1 MVGYFTAMS
10 ANEVLEQFRAL
21 PPGEQRLVAEQIW
34 QTYEPEFET
43 PEMIAELERRAEEA
57 RRNPQDSIPWEQ
69 VRAELREKHGWK

>member
-1 MVGYFTAMS
+1 MS

-43 PEMIAELERRAEEA
+43 PEMIAELERRFGKAKRLA
-57 RRNPQDSIPWEQ
+57 
-69 VRAELREKHGWK
+69 VA